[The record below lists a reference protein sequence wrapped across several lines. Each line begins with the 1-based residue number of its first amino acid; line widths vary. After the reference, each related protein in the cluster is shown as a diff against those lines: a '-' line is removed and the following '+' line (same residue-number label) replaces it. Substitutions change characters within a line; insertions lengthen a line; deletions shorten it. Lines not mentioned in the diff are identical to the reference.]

1 MDFFEGK
8 MSEIE
13 LKTQGLKVAR
23 GIAEYLCNL
32 RSIYADYNPSVG
44 SFTFSA
50 EHSGLE
56 FPASSWNYAFTAMG
70 LFAASKAFD
79 EPYYEKTAMQLMGYL
94 KTLQIFDPFHK
105 EHYGAIREYSPQ
117 TPWCYTRDALSAAWG
132 FLEAYRYT
140 GDDEYIERAKLWAE
154 WFFRCGLDPEGYP
167 WFGVQFDEDFPS
179 RKPHIQNELQ
189 GNFQGGCL
197 NFLYQLACETGDA
210 RWVGKEFVN
219 IADIFIKHIQQP
231 SGFFVS
237 VYRDTKQPP
246 ESDIYRT
253 LHRANDDL
261 GTLGLL
267 CAYRVTGDKKYLDA
281 IRKFLNA
288 VFAGQLAD
296 GNFEDSIAPVPVVL
310 NVLAELGGLVDVDTI
325 KPDSQE
331 KALRAL
337 YARQNDGE
345 INPKMRGGLIELA
358 SQPQYSAVRSSSYA
372 LIYLLKRFAKI
383 SCYLT
388 AK

>member
-1 MDFFEGK
+1 

-32 RSIYADYNPSVG
+32 RSIYADYNPSAG
-44 SFTFSA
+44 SFTFST

-70 LFAASKAFD
+70 LFAADKAFD

-105 EHYGAIREYSPQ
+105 KHYGAIREYSPQ

-132 FLEAYRYT
+132 FLETYRHT
-140 GDDEYIERAKLWAE
+140 GDGEYLERARLWAE

-197 NFLYQLACETGDA
+197 NFLYQLARETGDIK
-210 RWVGKEFVN
+210 WTGKEFVN
-219 IADIFIKHIQQP
+219 IADIFVSHIQQP
-231 SGFFVS
+231 SGFFAS

-246 ESDIYRT
+246 ESDEYRT

-281 IRKFLNA
+281 IKKFLNA
-288 VFAGQLAD
+288 VFAGQFED

-310 NVLAELGGLVDVDTI
+310 NFLAELGGLIEIDTI
-325 KPDSQE
+325 KPDSQ
-331 KALRAL
+331 KRALHAL
-337 YARQNDGE
+337 YARQSDGE

-372 LIYLLKRFAKI
+372 LIYLLKRFAGV